1 MNFEIFCTGNNWFL
15 IKNIHKLLAG
25 TLYLSENIIPIL
37 NSYAIYQNH
46 LIEEENKVNDC
57 KNYRFISNIQFQVLS
72 LVLGN
77 DLIV

>member
-1 MNFEIFCTGNNWFL
+1 MNFEIFCTGNNSLL

-46 LIEEENKVNDC
+46 LIEEEKQG
-57 KNYRFISNIQFQVLS
+57 KWP
-72 LVLGN
+72 
-77 DLIV
+77 